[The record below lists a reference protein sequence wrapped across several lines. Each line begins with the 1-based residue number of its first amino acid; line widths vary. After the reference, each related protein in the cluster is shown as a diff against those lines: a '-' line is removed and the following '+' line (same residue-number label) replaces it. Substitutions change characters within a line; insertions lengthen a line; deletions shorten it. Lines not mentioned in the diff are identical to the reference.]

1 LASPRFLFPALAVAA
16 LGLSMPCVA
25 HADPISDAKDLFTRG
40 RELRTKG
47 DCAGAVPLFRKAID
61 LYPAGLGS
69 VRNLAECEEQL
80 GHYASAR
87 RAWLDLKRALLT
99 TEDRKYEGWSQD
111 AEAAAARLA
120 PKLATLTVDV
130 AYATPDGQAA
140 LSKGVS
146 VTLDGEMLAPALVG
160 TPLER
165 DPGHHVVRAA
175 GDRVQEPQ
183 QTAVDLVAGDNK
195 HVALRVVVKPPS
207 SLPPEPSQPG
217 GDAGPAQHPVETP
230 AEQGTGSTRKT
241 VAWIAIGVGAV
252 SLVGAGVSLGV
263 RQSAL
268 SDATSA
274 CNNNSSLS
282 NCPSTNETTVKSD
295 VSRGQTASTLVTVL
309 GIAGA
314 VGLTSGIVLLATSHG
329 HSQQSRLIITPTLGG
344 ASAAWSF

>member
-1 LASPRFLFPALAVAA
+1 LLFPALAVAA
-16 LGLSMPCVA
+16 LGAFTPCVA
-25 HADPISDAKDLFTRG
+25 HADPVSDAKDLFTRG

-99 TEDRKYEGWSQD
+99 TDDKKYEGWSQD
-111 AEAAAARLA
+111 AETAVTRLA

-130 AYATPDGQAA
+130 SYATPDGQAA

-146 VTLDGEMLAPALVG
+146 VTLDGETLAPALIG

-183 QTAVDLVAGDNK
+183 QSAVDLVAGDNK
-195 HVALRVVVKPPS
+195 HVALRVVVRSPPS
-207 SLPPEPSQPG
+207 SLAESSPPGSDTGPAPQPG
-217 GDAGPAQHPVETP
+217 GEVE
-230 AEQGTGSTRKT
+230 ENTGSTRRT
-241 VAWIAIGVGAV
+241 VAWIAIGVGAA
-252 SLVGAGVSLGV
+252 SLVGAGVSLGL

-268 SDATSA
+268 SDAQSD
-274 CNNNSSLS
+274 CGNSSLS
-282 NCPSTNETTVKSD
+282 GCPPSKQDAVNSD
-295 VSRGQTASTLVTVL
+295 VSRGHTASTLVTVL
-309 GIAGA
+309 GIVGV
-314 VGLTSGIVLLATSHG
+314 VGLTSGIVLIATGHG

>member
-1 LASPRFLFPALAVAA
+1 LLFPALAVAA
-16 LGLSMPCVA
+16 LGAFTPCAA
-25 HADPISDAKDLFTRG
+25 HADPVSDAKDLFTRG
-40 RELRTKG
+40 RELRAKG
-47 DCAGAVPLFRKAID
+47 DCAGAVPLFRKAVD
-61 LYPAGLGS
+61 LYPAGLGG

-99 TEDRKYEGWSQD
+99 TEDKKYEGWSQD

-140 LSKGVS
+140 LSKGVT
-146 VTLDGEMLAPALVG
+146 VTLDGEMLAPALIG

-165 DPGHHVVRAA
+165 DPGHHVVRVA

-183 QTAVDLVAGDNK
+183 QQAVDLVAGDSK
-195 HVALRVVVKPPS
+195 HLALRVVVSPPPT
-207 SLPPEPSQPG
+207 SLPELSQPSN
-217 GDAGPAQHPVETP
+217 DTGPALHP
-230 AEQGTGSTRKT
+230 AEGQAQENTGSARKT
-241 VAWIAIGVGAV
+241 VAWIAIGVGAA
-252 SLVGAGVSLGV
+252 SLVGAGVSLGL

-268 SDATSA
+268 SDAQSV
-274 CNNNSSLS
+274 CGDSSLN
-282 NCPSTNETTVKSD
+282 NCPPSKGDQVNSD

-309 GIAGA
+309 GIVGV